1 MLSIDA
7 WLDEKP
13 YKELYD
19 GAVHEKVSPQSD
31 HSMVMLRF
39 GRLLDDWAAGRG
51 WVGAEWRVYPREGIT
66 LVPDV
71 GFISDGRLAPLSREE
86 RQKPPLA
93 PDIAV
98 EIRSPD
104 DRDAAINRKT
114 SLYLEL
120 GTTLVVNV
128 DPARRVVRLTD
139 RERDIEL
146 DESATIE
153 HHSFDGLQ
161 IPVAEIF
168 ATLKRA

>member
-19 GAVHEKVSPQSD
+19 GVVREKVSPQSD
-31 HSMVMLRF
+31 HSLVMLRF

-51 WVGAEWRVYPREGIT
+51 WVGVEWRLYPRDGIT
-66 LVPDV
+66 LVPDIA
-71 GFISDGRLAPLSREE
+71 FISDARLAPLSRQA

-93 PDIAV
+93 PDIAI

-104 DRDAAINRKT
+104 DRGADVDRKT

-120 GTTLVVNV
+120 GTTLVINV

-146 DESATIE
+146 DESATLDHSAFEDLRIPIE
-153 HHSFDGLQ
+153 
-161 IPVAEIF
+161 AIF
-168 ATLKRA
+168 ATIRR